1 MKGRLKEKKLLRS
14 IWAHRA
20 LYSMLLPGIICLI
33 LFSYLP
39 LYGILIAFQDYKI
52 STGVFGSPWVGFE
65 QFATLFRDHDFAI
78 AIRNTVAINLL
89 KLVFC
94 FPAPI
99 LFAIM
104 LSELRIVGIKKGIQ
118 TLSYLPHFFT
128 WVIVAG
134 IFGDLLASDG
144 TVNAILG
151 LFGVEPVQFSTE
163 DWFFWPLMVIT
174 GTWKEGGWN
183 AIIYIAALSNVNPEL
198 YEASEIDGA
207 GRFAKI
213 RYITFPALMPTLR
226 ITLLLS
232 VAGLFNAGFDQIY
245 LFQNPLILGV
255 AEVLDTYIY
264 KFGLSNRM
272 YSYATAAGLVQSL
285 VNFTILISANT
296 ACKKMTGSG
305 LY

>member
-1 MKGRLKEKKLLRS
+1 MKGKKVLKE
-14 IWAHRA
+14 IWAQRT

-39 LYGILIAFQDYKI
+39 LYGLLIAFQDYKI

-65 QFATLFRDHDFAI
+65 QFATLFQDHDFAI

-104 LSELRIVGIKKGIQ
+104 LSELRLVGIKKGVQ

-134 IFGDLLASDG
+134 IFGDLLATDG
-144 TVNAILG
+144 TVNRILG
-151 LFGVEPVQFSTE
+151 VFGIDPVQFSTE

-183 AIIYIAALSNVNPEL
+183 AIIYIAALSNINPEL
-198 YEASEIDGA
+198 YEAADIDGA

-213 RYITFPALMPTLR
+213 RYITLPALMPTLR

-232 VAGLFNAGFDQIY
+232 IAGLFNAGFDQIY
-245 LFQNPLILGV
+245 LFQNPLILNV

-285 VNFTILISANT
+285 VNFAILIAANT
-296 ACKKMTGSG
+296 VCKKTTGSG